1 MTTCMRRWISG
12 AMSVA
17 VLGAV
22 GGAATVAAGA
32 GGTTAVTA
40 TLTAKKEVPAPTG
53 SPKGAGT
60 FTGTIGAKRVLTW
73 KLTFKGLTGAAA
85 GAHIHLGAPG
95 KAGPVAVV
103 LCGTVCRSPKTG
115 RATLTPAQLRAIRA
129 GGAYVNVHT
138 RKNPAGEIRGQIA
151 IAR

>member
-22 GGAATVAAGA
+22 SGAAAVAVGV

-40 TLTAKKEVPAPTG
+40 TLTAKKEVPTPAG
-53 SPKGAGT
+53 SPKGTGT
-60 FTGTIGAKRVLTW
+60 FTGTVGAKRVLTW
-73 KLTFKGLTGAAA
+73 KLTFRGLTGPAA
-85 GAHIHLGAPG
+85 GAHIHLGRPG
-95 KAGPVAVV
+95 KAGPVAIV
-103 LCGTVCRSPKTG
+103 LCGTVCRSPMTG
-115 RATLTPAQLRAIRA
+115 RATLTAVQLRTIRS

-138 RKNPAGEIRGQIA
+138 RKNPGGEIRGQVA
-151 IAR
+151 LTG

>member
-1 MTTCMRRWISG
+1 MTTSMRRWISG

-32 GGTTAVTA
+32 GTTGITA
-40 TLTAKKEVPAPTG
+40 TLNAKKEVPPPAG
-53 SPKGAGT
+53 SPKGTGS
-60 FTGTIGAKRVLTW
+60 FTGTISAKRVLSW
-73 KLTFKGLTGAAA
+73 KLTFKGLTGPTA
-85 GAHIHLGAPG
+85 GAHIHLGKPG

-103 LCGTVCRSPKTG
+103 LCGTTCRSPKTG
-115 RATLTPAQLRAIRA
+115 RVTLTAAQLRAIKA

-138 RKNPAGEIRGQIA
+138 TRNPSGEIRGQIA
-151 IAR
+151 VKS